1 MARRVWIALGAA
13 LVLAALVVAGSAALS
28 RTLAHLRTAHAR
40 PVADIPGGPI
50 VVTALGK
57 TFHRPKCGF
66 IHGPARPVSAAEAIR
81 EGYTPC
87 IRCMK
92 GWALGGDGAGR

>member
-1 MARRVWIALGAA
+1 MARRVWIASAAA
-13 LVLAALVVAGSAALS
+13 LILAALVVAGSAALS
-28 RTLAHLRTAHAR
+28 RTLAQLRTGHAR
-40 PVADIPGGPI
+40 PVAYLPGGPI
-50 VVTALGK
+50 AVTELGK

-66 IHGPARPVSAAEAIR
+66 IHGPARAISAAEAIR

-92 GWALGGDGAGR
+92 KWALGGDGAGR